1 MQMVQI
7 PATEPGVVLFKTESL
22 QCQVY
27 LNQANMQS
35 LHIKLSSLPMMP
47 TNDGK
52 QPYQWSSDDLQVI
65 ESFFELR
72 VAAPPYRP
80 HALRGFARAISVQPS
95 VLKDFIQLMRL
106 DLNPELLSGLKWNMQ
121 FCMRVPPAASP
132 PIIPVGNPA
141 VHIAR
146 QKILFFVSR
155 ICMILYESNKQI
167 CSP

>member
-1 MQMVQI
+1 MTQI

-27 LNQANMQS
+27 LNQAHMQS

-47 TNDGK
+47 MPTNDVK
-52 QPYQWSSDDLQVI
+52 QPYQWGMDDLQVI

-106 DLNPELLSGLKWNMQ
+106 DMNPELLPGLKWNMQ
-121 FCMRVPPAASP
+121 FCMRVPPAASL

-141 VHIAR
+141 VHMAR
-146 QKILFFVSR
+146 NKILFFVSIQFAR
-155 ICMILYESNKQI
+155 VNFASFCQ
-167 CSP
+167 